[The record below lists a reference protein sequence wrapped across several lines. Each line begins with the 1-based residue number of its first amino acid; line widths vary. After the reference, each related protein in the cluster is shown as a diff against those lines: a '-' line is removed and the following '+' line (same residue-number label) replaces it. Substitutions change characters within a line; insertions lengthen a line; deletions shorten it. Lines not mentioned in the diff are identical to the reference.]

1 MKTTKTKKKL
11 QDQTLLEAYQ
21 NMLLSRT
28 IEERMLLELRK
39 GNVSKW
45 FSGIGQEAI
54 STAIAMTMFDEEYIL
69 PMHRNLAVFSTR
81 MKSDLN
87 PLFLQWMGNPSSFTK
102 GRDRSFHFGSQRHKI
117 VGMISH
123 LGVQLGIANGIALAE
138 KIKNTNRAVAVF
150 TGEGG
155 TSQGDF
161 HEALNVASVW
171 NLPVLFCI
179 ENNGYG
185 LSTPV
190 KEQFNIEDLSE
201 RGKAYGM
208 KSYSLD
214 GNDLELLLIKLDE
227 IKSYVVK
234 EQKPVLIEFKTFRVR
249 GHEEA
254 SGTAYIPKELI
265 EKWKKKDPLDRLK
278 TKLIKDKI
286 IPKAKLEEIEKNLV
300 ESVKQAWYKSLEN
313 NKLRTFKS
321 SEENDVFKSPDIET
335 TTLSSE
341 SNQEEIRFVDAISKA
356 LRHAFRTN
364 EDLVIMGQDIAD
376 YGGVFKITD
385 GFLKEFGAERVRN
398 TPLCESSI
406 IETAYGLG
414 IQGVPSIVELQFGD
428 FISSGF
434 NPVVNLLAKSYYR
447 WGQNAPV
454 VLRIP
459 CGGGVGA
466 GPFHS
471 QSNESWFTTT
481 PGLKV
486 VYPSNPNDAYQL
498 LLSAIKDPNP
508 VLFYEHKKLYRSS
521 KGLVEYTDK
530 NIALDKANWLK
541 QGKDLNIITY
551 GIGVQWAERAIEDF
565 QNESIGILD
574 LRTLIPYDKKAV
586 AEAVRNAGKIILLS
600 EDSKQGNYMS
610 EIMSYIME
618 HHFEDLDAPVFN
630 IGSLNTPVPFAEE
643 LETAYLANFD
653 LKLKIEELLAY

>member
-1 MKTTKTKKKL
+1 MKTTKPKISR
-11 QDQTLLEAYQ
+11 QEDLLLDGYK

-54 STAIAMTMFDEEYIL
+54 STAITMTMDEQEYIL

-81 MKSDLN
+81 MKKDLN
-87 PLFLQWMGNPSSFTK
+87 PLFLQWMGNPGSYTK
-102 GRDRSFHFGSQRHKI
+102 GRDRSFHFGSQSDKI

-123 LGVQLGIANGIALAE
+123 LGVQLGVANGIALGE
-138 KIKNTNRAVAVF
+138 KLKGTNRAVAVF

-201 RGKAYGM
+201 RGKAYGI
-208 KSYSLD
+208 KSFSLD
-214 GNDLELLLIKLDE
+214 GNDFELLLNKLKE
-227 IKSYVVK
+227 IKSYVIQ

-254 SGTAYIPKELI
+254 SGTAYIPQDLI
-265 EKWKKKDPLDRLK
+265 DKWKKKDPLERLRK
-278 TKLIKDKI
+278 TLIKSKI
-286 IPKAKLEEIEKNLV
+286 QTKAQLEKLESESHTFVKEK
-300 ESVKQAWYKSLEN
+300 WYNALKN
-313 NKLRTFKS
+313 NEVRKFTND
-321 SEENDVFKSPDIET
+321 EEKDVFDAEISISSD
-335 TTLSSE
+335 LSSE
-341 SNQEEIRFVDAISKA
+341 HNEQEIRFVDAISKA
-356 LRHAFRTN
+356 LLHALRK
-364 EDLVIMGQDIAD
+364 DDRLVIMGQDIAE

-385 GFLKEFGAERVRN
+385 GFIDEFGAGRIRN

-406 IETAYGLG
+406 IEASYGLG
-414 IQGVPSIVELQFGD
+414 ISGIPSIVELQFGD

-434 NPVVNLLAKSYYR
+434 NPVVNLLAKSHYR
-447 WGQNAPV
+447 WGQNAPI

-486 VYPSNPNDAYQL
+486 VYPSNPADAYQL
-498 LLSAIKDPNP
+498 LLSSIKDPNP

-521 KGLVEYTDK
+521 KGTVNYTDEK
-530 NIALDKANWLK
+530 LELGKARWIQN
-541 QGKDLNIITY
+541 GSDLTIITY
-551 GIGVQWAERAIEDF
+551 GMGVLWAEEAIHETDG
-565 QNESIGILD
+565 SIGILD
-574 LRTLIPYDKKAV
+574 LRTLIPYDKHAIS
-586 AEAVRNAGKIILLS
+586 EAVKESGKIILLS

-610 EIMSYIME
+610 EILSYIME
-618 HHFEDLDAPVFN
+618 HNFEDLDAPVLN
-630 IGSLNTPVPFAEE
+630 IGSLNTPVPFAGE
-643 LETAYLANFD
+643 LEGAYLANFN
-653 LKLKIEELLAY
+653 LKEKINELLAY